1 MKFLIGVVITIVLL
15 IFIIIK
21 LLTGGSGSK
30 APAPLNL
37 ASYASTATTVRYTID
52 GPVSAPQT
60 HNDIIIE
67 VGSSS
72 TDIKI
77 TKGYDGEVIKE
88 QSFPM
93 TESAYSTFLLALQKS
108 AGYNLGNSN
117 KKFQDQRGACAT
129 GNRFIYEVISGEGDT
144 LQHFWSTSCKDKT
157 FKGLPDVVR
166 QLFEAQV
173 PNYND
178 FTESVS
184 LY

>member
-1 MKFLIGVVITIVLL
+1 MKFLIGVVVTIVLL
-15 IFIIIK
+15 IIIIIK

-37 ASYASTATTVRYTID
+37 PSYANTATTVRYTID
-52 GPVSAPQT
+52 NPVSAPQT
-60 HNDIIIE
+60 HNDIVIE

-77 TKGYDGEVIKE
+77 TKGYDGEVVKE

-108 AGYNLGNSN
+108 AGYNLGNAD
-117 KKFQDQRGACAT
+117 KKFRDERGACAT
-129 GNRFIYEVISGEGDT
+129 GSRYIYEVVSGDGDI
-144 LQHFWSTSCKDKT
+144 LQHFWSTTCKEKT
-157 FKGLPDVVR
+157 FRGIPDVAQ

-173 PNYND
+173 PNFND
-178 FTESVS
+178 FTENVS
-184 LY
+184 L